1 MTKSD
6 TLLRTNK
13 MQNRTKTESST
24 DEQTFGK
31 SFPEKKHERL
41 FTDQIQNPEKARW
54 LKTRIG
60 YV

>member
-1 MTKSD
+1 
-6 TLLRTNK
+6 